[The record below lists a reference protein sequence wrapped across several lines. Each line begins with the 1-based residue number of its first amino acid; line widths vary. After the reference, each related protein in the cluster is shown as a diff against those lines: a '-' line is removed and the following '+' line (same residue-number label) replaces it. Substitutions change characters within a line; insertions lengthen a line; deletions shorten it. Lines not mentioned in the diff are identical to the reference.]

1 MRSAHSVALIA
12 AFGLAGCIAALG
24 ADSPV
29 AVEAIPGQADLGTVE
44 IHGVSAGA
52 FAPAAWRAGTLNL
65 VPDIRSPLLA
75 PRQGGTFRNIY
86 APSSVEVPGGWRL
99 FYGAWDGVP
108 TGNDRI
114 YSRTTPDFV
123 DFSDRRIEIEHGT
136 FVHVCNVNAIRLPD
150 GSYRM
155 VCTAYPDARGLNKPA
170 VFSSPDGN
178 AWNGKPAPCPAV
190 AADVIRI
197 DGYPNYD
204 TADMNGMNVL
214 LHEDDKYRLYFGDF
228 KARQHVYRASSDDG
242 RRFTCDGT
250 CLDAA
255 LAVNDV
261 RKFVVDGRPVYLM
274 GLHANAGRLWY
285 ALSGDGM
292 KFEPQR
298 ELAASLGDADR
309 YIVAVGWVSSGDRLL
324 GFVYGAG
331 AVPSLDRNR
340 LFARWLQKKLVFTDR
355 QGKPHTATGSLGP
368 DRQVFRLP
376 SGQIEGHLE
385 VFAEDGKTPLGGPI
399 DVKLVSGHVCRL
411 KWGSGPR

>member
-1 MRSAHSVALIA
+1 MTSTKPVVLVV
-12 AFGLAGCIAALG
+12 AFGLAGCAAVLG

-29 AVEAIPGQADLGTVE
+29 VVEAVPGPAELGTVE

-52 FAPAAWRAGTLNL
+52 FAPAAWRAATLNF
-65 VPDIRSPLLA
+65 VPDIRYPLLA

-86 APSSVEVPGGWRL
+86 APSPVEVPGGWRL

-114 YSRTTPDFV
+114 YSRTTADFV

-136 FVHVCNVNAIRLPD
+136 FVHVCNVNAVRLPD
-150 GSYRM
+150 GSFRM

-178 AWNGKPAPCPAV
+178 TWNGKPAPYPAV
-190 AADVIRI
+190 VADIIRI
-197 DGYPNYD
+197 EGYPNYD

-214 LHEDDKYRLYFGDF
+214 LHEDGKYRLYFGDF
-228 KARQHVYRASSDDG
+228 KARQHVYRASSEDG
-242 RRFTCDGT
+242 RRFTYEGT

-261 RKFVVDGRPVYLM
+261 RKFVINGRPAYLM
-274 GLHANAGRLWY
+274 GLHANTGRLWY

-298 ELAASLGDADR
+298 ELAVNLGDADK
-309 YIVAVGWVSSGDRLL
+309 YIVAVGWVSSGNRLL

-355 QGKPHTATGSLGP
+355 QGKTHIAAGALGP
-368 DRQVFRLP
+368 DRQVFKLP
-376 SGQIEGHLE
+376 SGPIEGRLD
-385 VFAEDGKTPLGGPI
+385 VFAEDGKTRLAGPMQA
-399 DVKLVSGHVCRL
+399 KLTPGEVYRL
-411 KWGSGPR
+411 K

>member
-1 MRSAHSVALIA
+1 MAKSAAADAAMSFISSNSLAGTFWAGKMIRLSWGEDLMISANSVALVA

-44 IHGVSAGA
+44 IHGVAAGA
-52 FAPAAWRAGTLNL
+52 FALVAWRAATLNL

-75 PRQGGTFRNIY
+75 PQQGGTFRNI
-86 APSSVEVPGGWRL
+86 
-99 FYGAWDGVP
+99 
-108 TGNDRI
+108 
-114 YSRTTPDFV
+114 
-123 DFSDRRIEIEHGT
+123 
-136 FVHVCNVNAIRLPD
+136 
-150 GSYRM
+150 
-155 VCTAYPDARGLNKPA
+155 
-170 VFSSPDGN
+170 
-178 AWNGKPAPCPAV
+178 
-190 AADVIRI
+190 
-197 DGYPNYD
+197 YD

-274 GLHANAGRLWY
+274 GLHANTGRLWY
-285 ALSGDGM
+285 ALSDDGM

-376 SGQIEGHLE
+376 SGQIEGRFE

-399 DVKLVSGHVCRL
+399 DVKLVPGHVCRL